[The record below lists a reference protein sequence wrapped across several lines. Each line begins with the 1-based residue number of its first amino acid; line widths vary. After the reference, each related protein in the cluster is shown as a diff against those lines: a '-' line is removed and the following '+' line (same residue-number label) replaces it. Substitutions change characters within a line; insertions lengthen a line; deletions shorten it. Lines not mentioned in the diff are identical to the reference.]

1 MFTETIKQRKKKW
14 GAQTGSNMR
23 PWETFQGLDCPRIP
37 LPGKDLRKNSNHP
50 LPLHPPPRALRAK
63 SEHPDLDTEDLSVYF
78 SRNRFCE
85 GYREK
90 RVTVAERQV
99 TVSGH
104 TPLHNLHCPRAP
116 HVRANASLSL
126 RSPVR
131 MNYDFLETFHG
142 TSSCGLI
149 HESVTWKGMVSRQ
162 KPGSGPSLSL

>member
-1 MFTETIKQRKKKW
+1 M
-14 GAQTGSNMR
+14 
-23 PWETFQGLDCPRIP
+23 
-37 LPGKDLRKNSNHP
+37 
-50 LPLHPPPRALRAK
+50 HPPSGEGSEKEQQPPPPPHPTPAQGSESQVR
-63 SEHPDLDTEDLSVYF
+63 EHPDLDTEDLSVYF
-78 SRNRFCE
+78 SRNRFGE

-90 RVTVAERQV
+90 RVTVAERHV

-104 TPLHNLHCPRAP
+104 TPLHNLCCPRAP

-131 MNYDFLETFHG
+131 MNHDFLETFHG
-142 TSSCGLI
+142 TSSCGLV